1 MRTSKNIGC
10 CCCEK
15 KREMIT
21 IDLSPQ
27 MMMMALSLEDKHKLS
42 EKTDEAGI
50 FSRGR
55 LKISARK

>member
-1 MRTSKNIGC
+1 
-10 CCCEK
+10 
-15 KREMIT
+15 MIS

-27 MMMMALSLEDKHKLS
+27 IMRVLSLEDKHKLS
-42 EKTDEAGI
+42 EKTDEAGT